1 MRKAAIILSV
11 LMLFSFTLHSQT
23 RVFETDK
30 IGIISFLKKY
40 CSYGELNPTHQEET
54 DRVNHFV
61 QKIFD
66 KLYTSDDIPYL
77 ITQSLQLFYDNSISE
92 LDDSPDFTR
101 MITRRSMCLIALA
114 FLSGELNLPAFWFLN
129 DARQNLNRLDSDL
142 NGIMLLT
149 VNMVELYTDLSW
161 EYASKGGI
169 ERRILQ
175 YQDDLKNREKDI
187 SDKNFIAEFEEI
199 LLGIT
204 NSIRE
209 IEK

>member
-1 MRKAAIILSV
+1 MRKVAIILSV

-66 KLYTSDDIPYL
+66 KQYISDDIPDL

-114 FLSGELNLPAFWFLN
+114 FLSGELNLPNFWFLT
-129 DARQNLNRLDSDL
+129 DARQNLNRLASDL
-142 NGIMLLT
+142 NGSMMLI
-149 VNMVELYTDLSW
+149 VNIVELYTDLSW
-161 EYASKGGI
+161 KYASKKGI
-169 ERRILQ
+169 EYKVSQ
-175 YQDDLKNREKDI
+175 YKDDLKIRENDI
-187 SDKNFIAEFEEI
+187 SDKNFIAEYEEI
-199 LLGIT
+199 LLGVTI
-204 NSIRE
+204 SIRE
-209 IEK
+209 LEK